1 VVSRLQAGDEG
12 VEAGGEPLV
21 AVVGPG
27 VRAEGGQRGE
37 PAGGQGAQEGV
48 QLGSGG
54 GVLDALPAG

>member
-1 VVSRLQAGDEG
+1 MVSRLQAGDED

-27 VRAEGGQRGE
+27 VRAEGGQCGE

-48 QLGSGG
+48 QLGPGG
-54 GVLDALPAG
+54 GVLDALLAG

>member
-1 VVSRLQAGDEG
+1 MVSRLQAGDED

-27 VRAEGGQRGE
+27 VRAEGGQCGE

-48 QLGSGG
+48 QLGPGS
-54 GVLDALPAG
+54 GVLDALLAG